1 MSAPSPG
8 WRHPAVG
15 SARVSS
21 AESSSTESG
30 GATIPSD
37 RKSRERPPQRFADL
51 LPSQLARDCLAAW
64 RTARR
69 GETLP
74 DLWDFA
80 PHALPAAVLPWLL
93 IHRQRRDGELVYGL
107 AGDELIRRF
116 GENPKGKPV
125 LADAE
130 PAVREQRIALVRKAL
145 ATGMPFWFRGT
156 LLLVNQQHVPIGRL
170 CLPARDHDEHVLL
183 LIYFMLGEHP
193 TQQLRIVTSTDVEP
207 AQMIWCAPEDL
218 AE

>member
-1 MSAPSPG
+1 MA
-8 WRHPAVG
+8 
-15 SARVSS
+15 VSS
-21 AESSSTESG
+21 AESISRVTG

-37 RKSRERPPQRFADL
+37 RESRERTSQGFADL

-125 LADAE
+125 LATAE
-130 PAVREQRIALVRKAL
+130 PALRAQRIALVRQAL
-145 ATGMPFWFRGT
+145 DTGMPFWFGGT
-156 LLLVNQQHVPIGRL
+156 LLLDNQQHVPIGRL
-170 CLPARDHDEHVLL
+170 CLPARDRDEHVLL
-183 LIYFMLGEHP
+183 LIYFVLGEQP
-193 TQQLRIVTSTDVEP
+193 AQRLRIVTITDVEP
-207 AQMIWCAPEDL
+207 EQTIWCAPEDL